1 MNKMHQKFVVPKK
14 KQISNLPIS
23 IQEYRLSIPEKIK
36 SGSEENKEHLEEVKN
51 ILQTYNDFISSANSI
66 ETIREEL
73 DEYKKVTDQRIE
85 KLVNLFLSI
94 K

>member
-1 MNKMHQKFVVPKK
+1 MPTYGA
-14 KQISNLPIS
+14 
-23 IQEYRLSIPEKIK
+23 EEKV
-36 SGSEENKEHLEEVKN
+36 SLLLTQEEVHAIKN

-85 KLVNLFLSI
+85 KLVNLFLYI